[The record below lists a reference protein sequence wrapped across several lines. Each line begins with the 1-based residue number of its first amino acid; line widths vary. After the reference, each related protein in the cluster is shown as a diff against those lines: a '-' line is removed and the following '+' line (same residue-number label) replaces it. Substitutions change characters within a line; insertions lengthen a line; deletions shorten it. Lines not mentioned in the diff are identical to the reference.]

1 MARVR
6 RTCLTGLV
14 AGFLLA
20 SVLASTSAA
29 STNVTSDVS
38 SNWAGYVASSPVV
51 AFGGASASFSAASG
65 SWVQPAARCGPAETS
80 GHPTAAAF
88 WVGLGGNSQ
97 SSTALEQ
104 LGTEADCTAAGTA
117 SYFAWYELVPA
128 TSRTI
133 HLVVKPGDR
142 ISASVAVSGTSV
154 TVRLRDLT
162 RGTSFARV
170 LRMLAPDTS
179 SAEWIAEAPSVCS
192 SENTCRLTALTD
204 FDKVGFSQASA
215 TSDGHTGTIS
225 DPNWTTSAL
234 QLEDGG
240 GGFGRY
246 GAESSPAQ
254 ATPSALRSGGGGFTV
269 SWAKGQSPGGF
280 GDGGFGGGFGG
291 GGFGGGG
298 GSGSAPGAL

>member
-1 MARVR
+1 VR
-6 RTCLTGLV
+6 RSCLTGLV

-20 SVLASTSAA
+20 GALAATAAGSTSV
-29 STNVTSDVS
+29 VTDVS

-65 SWVQPAARCGPAETS
+65 TWVQPAGRCGPAETS
-80 GHPTAAAF
+80 GRPTAAAF

-128 TSRTI
+128 ASRTI
-133 HLVVKPGDR
+133 HLVVRPGDR
-142 ISASVAVSGTSV
+142 ISASVAVSGNSV
-154 TVRLRDLT
+154 TVRLRDST
-162 RGTSFARV
+162 RGTSFSRV
-170 LRMLAPDTS
+170 LRMAAPDTS
-179 SAEWIAEAPSVCS
+179 SAEWIAEAPSICS
-192 SENTCRLTALTD
+192 SANTCRLTALTD
-204 FDKVGFSQASA
+204 FDTVGFSQASA

-225 DPNWTTSAL
+225 DPDWTTTAL

-254 ATPSALRSGGGGFTV
+254 ATPGALRSAGAGFTV
-269 SWAKGQSPGGF
+269 SWARGQSPGGF
-280 GDGGFGGGFGG
+280 GGGGFGGGFGG
-291 GGFGGGG
+291 GGD
-298 GSGSAPGAL
+298 GSGSGGGPGPSAL